1 MSKEYTVKINGLD
14 SRDIRC
20 YGLEDVYK
28 VLDCIKTPH
37 LFEIYVLD
45 AETKGLIASKQLHA
59 PIDELLL
66 ELLQESWDIEADAQE
81 KTRC

>member
-1 MSKEYTVKINGLD
+1 MSKEYTVNIDGLD

-20 YGLEDVYK
+20 YGLKDVYK

-37 LFEIYVLD
+37 LFEIHVLD
-45 AETKGLIASKQLHA
+45 EKTKESIASKQLHA
-59 PIDELLL
+59 PIDKLLL
-66 ELLQESWDIEADAQE
+66 DLLQESWDIEADAQE